1 MRPPAHAIVAMPR
14 SGIREVMEI
23 ATRRGDALHLEIG
36 EPDFQTPPHVV
47 EAAARAIADGFTKY
61 TLNRGLV
68 SLREAL
74 AAKLAA
80 ANGIDVTA
88 EDVVVTTGG
97 ITGLYESLLA
107 VVEPGEAILVPDP
120 GWPNYE
126 MIACALGAEVVRYPL
141 DPEAGYEPDLE
152 RLSELARRPG
162 AKALVVNSPGNPTG
176 AVWSRGMVERVV
188 EIARAADLYLVSDEV
203 YEEIVFEGEHVSPA
217 SLDPDGRVLSVFS
230 FSKTYAMTGWRVGYV
245 AAAPEIADLVAK
257 IQEPLISCATAFAQ
271 KAAEVALTGP
281 QDCVAEMRDAYRSR
295 RDLAV
300 ARLREAGLLV
310 NEPHGAFYVFAD
322 IGRATAETYPFA
334 RWLVA
339 EHGVAVAPGETFG
352 PGGRGLVRLSLAA
365 PPAVLEAGID
375 RLAAAVD
382 AYPAGLAAD
391 VQSTS

>member
-1 MRPPAHAIVAMPR
+1 MRRPAPAIVAMPR

-23 ATRRGDALHLEIG
+23 ATRRGDVLHLEIG

-47 EAAARAIADGFTKY
+47 EAAARAAADGFTKY

-74 AAKLAA
+74 VAKLAA
-80 ANGIDVTA
+80 ANGIAVSA

-107 VVEPGEAILVPDP
+107 VVEPGETILIPDP

-126 MIACALGAEVVRYPL
+126 MIAGALRAEVVRYPL
-141 DPEAGYEPDLE
+141 DPQAGYEPDLE
-152 RLSELARRPG
+152 RLAELARRPG
-162 AKALVVNSPGNPTG
+162 VRALVVNSPGNPTG
-176 AVWSRGMVERVV
+176 AVWSRAVVERVV
-188 EIARAADLYLVSDEV
+188 EVARAADLYLVSDEV

-245 AAAPEIADLVAK
+245 AAAPELADLVAK
-257 IQEPLISCATAFAQ
+257 IQEALVSCATAFAQ

-281 QDCVAEMRDAYRSR
+281 QDCVAAMRDAYRGR

-300 ARLREAGLLV
+300 ARLRQAGLLV

-322 IGRATAETYPFA
+322 VGRATLETYPFA

-352 PGGRGLVRLSLAA
+352 SGGRGLVRLSLAA
-365 PPAVLEAGID
+365 PPAVLEAGIE

-382 AYPAGLAAD
+382 AYPAALAG